1 MLWLDGKLHTPW
13 YAILCINLYVGH
25 QKHSGSFMCDKCDE
39 PCNMLLQDVQLQNHT
54 VSFKSPKDKIGAFP
68 ILNHGS
74 LKKRYGALW
83 WKGKG
88 TFSGWWMVG
97 NSMQACPHL
106 LHLTNPI
113 PIGAGCQYD
122 WGPIV
127 NRKANLLIT
136 YLLGHLWLAF
146 LLFVHQKCRKV
157 SVEAWH

>member
-1 MLWLDGKLHTPW
+1 METIPQFYITRFNFQARRALVFKNDGKKVLWLDGKLHTPW

-88 TFSGWWMVG
+88 TFSGCWMVG
-97 NSMQACPHL
+97 KQHASVST
-106 LHLTNPI
+106 LTSLDQPNPNWGRL
-113 PIGAGCQYD
+113 PIWLGANYQ
-122 WGPIV
+122 
-127 NRKANLLIT
+127 
-136 YLLGHLWLAF
+136 
-146 LLFVHQKCRKV
+146 
-157 SVEAWH
+157 